1 VQNTRTWIREAIS
14 QSYNNL
20 LRNITKVCFPL
31 PILSTTT
38 KTLNALPNQPAN
50 KTIMADRRKTQR
62 SGILAPSTT
71 PLIGQKVT
79 NNFSSFKIALQ
90 PPGGS
95 GLQIS

>member
-1 VQNTRTWIREAIS
+1 MENFS
-14 QSYNNL
+14 LNS
-20 LRNITKVCFPL
+20 L
-31 PILSTTT
+31 PT
-38 KTLNALPNQPAN
+38 QPAN

-62 SGILAPSTT
+62 SGILALSTT

-79 NNFSSFKIALQ
+79 NTLTSFIIALQ